1 MMKIKERSYEPELL
15 DLGPSYYTKEEY
27 EDCLHQLDRIGRYL
41 GGNKATLKILHKL
54 PKPHSILDVGCGG
67 GHFTIELAK
76 QFPEAQVVGIDISNE
91 AITFAR
97 KKLQNANIENIL
109 FEVPSSNQLLYSPNS
124 FDIVTS
130 TLVCHHLN
138 DDQLIDFLK
147 KSYHI
152 ASKTMIINDLHRH
165 WLAYLSFAL
174 IAKPAFCNRLIF
186 HDGLLSIKRAF
197 KKQEWIDYLKA
208 AEIPIEHC
216 SITWH
221 WAFRWVLRI
230 DTSHKFIS

>member
-1 MMKIKERSYEPELL
+1 MIKRKRSYETELL
-15 DLGPSYYTKEEY
+15 DLGPSFYTNEEY
-27 EDCLHQLDRIGRYL
+27 EECLNQLDRIGRYL
-41 GGNKATLKILHKL
+41 GGNKATLKTLHNL

-76 QFPEAQVVGIDISNE
+76 QFPDAQVVGIDISQE

-97 KKLQNANIENIL
+97 KKLQHANVGNVL
-109 FEVPSSNQLLYSPNS
+109 FEVPPSNQLSYSPNS

-130 TLVCHHLN
+130 SLVCHHMD
-138 DDQLIDFLK
+138 DDQLINFLK
-147 KSYHI
+147 NSYQV
-152 ASKTMIINDLHRH
+152 AAKTIIINDLHRH

-174 IAKPAFCNRLIF
+174 IAKPVFCNRLIF

-197 KKQEWIDYLKA
+197 KKQDWIHYLKA
-208 AEIPIEHC
+208 AEIPLEYC
-216 SITWH
+216 TITWH

-230 DTSHKFIS
+230 DTSHKFKQ